1 MSSQPT
7 LRVTDL
13 KVTFPVKRSEPIRA
27 VDGVSLDIMPN
38 ETLGLVGESGC
49 GKTTLSR
56 AILGLIPFQ
65 GQVELDGEPLNWKQ
79 DAEKLRRRVQLIF
92 QDPFASLNPRMTVD
106 QCLQEPLWVHGRH
119 GRPERVQRVD
129 RMLDQVGLT
138 RASKGKYPHE
148 FSGGQRQRV
157 AIARA
162 LILEPEFVIADEPV
176 SALDVSIQ
184 AQILNLLQD
193 LREAMGLT
201 MLFISHDLAVV
212 RHVAGR
218 VAVMNKGQVVEQGP
232 CAKVLKHPEHPYT
245 QTLLD
250 AAF

>member
-1 MSSQPT
+1 MTMTPT
-7 LRVTDL
+7 LEVQDL
-13 KVTFPVKRSEPIRA
+13 RVTFPVKHGEPVKA
-27 VDGVSLDIMPN
+27 VDGVSLTIPPN

-56 AILGLIPFQ
+56 AILGLISFE
-65 GQVELDGEPLNWKQ
+65 GEVFLDGTPLDWKQ
-79 DAEKLRRRVQLIF
+79 DEKRLRKQVQLIF

-106 QCLQEPLWVHGRH
+106 QCLQEPLWVHERCP
-119 GRPERVQRVD
+119 REERVIRVNQL
-129 RMLDQVGLT
+129 LDQVGLT
-138 RASKGKYPHE
+138 QAAKGKYPHE

-193 LREAMGLT
+193 LREQMGLT

-212 RHVAGR
+212 RHVAGC
-218 VAVMNKGQVVEQGP
+218 VAVMNKGQIVEQGP
-232 CAKVLKHPEHPYT
+232 CAKVLETPEHPYT